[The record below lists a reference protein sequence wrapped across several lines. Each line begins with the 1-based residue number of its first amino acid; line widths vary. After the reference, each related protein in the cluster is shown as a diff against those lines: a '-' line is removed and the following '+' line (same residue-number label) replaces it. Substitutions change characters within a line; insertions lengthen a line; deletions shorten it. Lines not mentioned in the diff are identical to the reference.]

1 MKQITLLCAAYFFT
15 MTAFTQTK
23 ITGTVLGDSI
33 ILPGA
38 NVIIKGSKKGTFTT
52 IYGVFE
58 IEAQPSDV
66 LLISYLG
73 FAPQEIIVGKQ
84 RDLKVNLTVDNALD
98 EVLITGYGTGKR
110 SCTLFCCLRIID
122 GEEISSETKITPKLF
137 PNPSKDGIFK
147 LNLQDRFQ
155 QVEILVATFSGQI
168 IQQTSYQNI
177 NKNITVNLSRF
188 PAGIY
193 LIHTVADGK
202 TLETKKAIKR

>member
-15 MTAFTQTK
+15 MTAFTQAK

-33 ILPGA
+33 ALPGA

-52 IYGVFE
+52 MDGVFE
-58 IEAQPSDV
+58 IEAQANDT

-73 FAPQEIIVGKQ
+73 YAPKEVVVDKPH
-84 RDLKVNLTVDNALD
+84 DFKVNLTVDNTLD
-98 EVLITGYGTGKR
+98 EVLITVNARPRFTTIGCG
-110 SCTLFCCLRIID
+110 LIWIVE
-122 GEEISSETKITPKLF
+122 EEIASETKITPKLF

-147 LNLQDRFQ
+147 LHLQDRFQ

-177 NKNITVNLSRF
+177 NKNITINLSQF

-202 TLETKKAIKR
+202 TLETKKAIKS